1 MKTVSVII
9 PCRNESANV
18 TDCIE
23 SILKQDY
30 PHSQMEVLIV
40 DGMST
45 DGTREI
51 LNNYSVK
58 YDFIKII
65 DNQKLIVPTA
75 LNIGIQKSTSEI
87 IIRLDMHTIYAPN
100 YISTLVNNLL
110 KLNADNVGCV
120 CKTDVKELTPK
131 SLAIKNVLSSR
142 FGVGNSSFR
151 VGIDKVQKA
160 DTVPFGCYPRQI
172 FERFGLFNERLVRN
186 QDIEFNSRITN
197 SGGSIYLLPDEL
209 CTYYARATFSALA
222 KNSYSNGL
230 WNVLTVKITH
240 SLSTLSLRHFVPM
253 LFVLSIILPLIAAPF
268 FWPLALISVGSAFA
282 YLIFI
287 TIASLQLKNNHK
299 LLKIRHLLMSFIV
312 LHISYGVGSF
322 IGIFTIPKR

>member
-75 LNIGIQKSTSEI
+75 LNIGIQKSTGEI

-222 KNSYSNGL
+222 KNSYSNG
-230 WNVLTVKITH
+230 IC
-240 SLSTLSLRHFVPM
+240 
-253 LFVLSIILPLIAAPF
+253 
-268 FWPLALISVGSAFA
+268 
-282 YLIFI
+282 
-287 TIASLQLKNNHK
+287 
-299 LLKIRHLLMSFIV
+299 
-312 LHISYGVGSF
+312 
-322 IGIFTIPKR
+322 